1 MAQNYNQ
8 YPQQYGQHPPPVQ
21 TQNLNQQPPRPFSPP
36 SYNQSPSA
44 MSPTMG
50 SGIPPAKR
58 PRLSPNPTSPAPYQ
72 SPFAAPSYPMS
83 PYASSPQNS
92 GYLSLPQSPAN
103 TQPPPFHQPQPYQHP
118 NNMAQQQQPQQP
130 PPSSMPPPKVPYSK
144 ATDNAEL
151 EKANA
156 RDLDV
161 NNISDVLTG
170 SGIDLRAEEDNLLHS
185 YSNRSGYGTS
195 FNSQATG
202 STISPHSSF
211 NNWSQQGGHGAF
223 QGSGPMSQSMTQEQ
237 HEAEFLRKHEQA
249 ARILNESAQQC
260 LTDPFCDANVLR
272 HRMARRA
279 YENGIQVNVDGLFD
293 KIPDKTPR
301 DVTRTTQA
309 GANGEQ
315 IVGLEAAS
323 LLNQNAPLVEILSL
337 LSLAAEERIR
347 TIVEDSF
354 ALSQG
359 RQNTSHGIVPPQ
371 MLDIAVKEQD
381 AEPKMAAPV
390 NVLRTPWEAPESATS
405 PTTTASKGL
414 PNAARLPTPP
424 SEAPPTPQPTL
435 QNVNHVANALKRRVR
450 EDEQYEKERIRK
462 RQQRQQGKSA
472 AAADTAE
479 VAPLPIP
486 EKITKKQRDAM
497 NKAGQTEDV
506 LHRKANET
514 AALAL
519 GGGKKKKYSWMTG
532 GGGAGASGAS
542 TPARQITASGGS
554 GAATPAAAQTEAGM
568 RAKKRNYGANIENT
582 EIGEKI
588 QVRDLIHV
596 LENDGREKK
605 TLTLI
610 LARLKNTEKDEP
622 RSAMEIQQRMP
633 GAAAG
638 VR

>member
-21 TQNLNQQPPRPFSPP
+21 TQNLGQQPPRPFSPP
-36 SYNQSPSA
+36 SYNQSPGA

-118 NNMAQQQQPQQP
+118 NTMAQQQQPQQPP

-185 YSNRSGYGTS
+185 YGNRSGYGTS

-223 QGSGPMSQSMTQEQ
+223 QGSGPLSQSMTQEQ

-249 ARILNESAQQC
+249 ARILSESAQQC

-359 RQNTSHGIVPPQ
+359 RQNTSHGIIPPQ
-371 MLDIAVKEQD
+371 MLDIAVKEPD
-381 AEPKMAAPV
+381 AEPKMAAPT

-405 PTTTASKGL
+405 PTTTASKGEFAEISRFVETSTN
-414 PNAARLPTPP
+414 PFR
-424 SEAPPTPQPTL
+424 
-435 QNVNHVANALKRRVR
+435 
-450 EDEQYEKERIRK
+450 
-462 RQQRQQGKSA
+462 
-472 AAADTAE
+472 TA
-479 VAPLPIP
+479 
-486 EKITKKQRDAM
+486 KCC
-497 NKAGQTEDV
+497 
-506 LHRKANET
+506 
-514 AALAL
+514 ALA
-519 GGGKKKKYSWMTG
+519 YT
-532 GGGAGASGAS
+532 
-542 TPARQITASGGS
+542 
-554 GAATPAAAQTEAGM
+554 TE
-568 RAKKRNYGANIENT
+568 
-582 EIGEKI
+582 
-588 QVRDLIHV
+588 
-596 LENDGREKK
+596 
-605 TLTLI
+605 
-610 LARLKNTEKDEP
+610 
-622 RSAMEIQQRMP
+622 
-633 GAAAG
+633 
-638 VR
+638 

>member
-1 MAQNYNQ
+1 
-8 YPQQYGQHPPPVQ
+8 
-21 TQNLNQQPPRPFSPP
+21 
-36 SYNQSPSA
+36 
-44 MSPTMG
+44 
-50 SGIPPAKR
+50 
-58 PRLSPNPTSPAPYQ
+58 
-72 SPFAAPSYPMS
+72 
-83 PYASSPQNS
+83 
-92 GYLSLPQSPAN
+92 
-103 TQPPPFHQPQPYQHP
+103 
-118 NNMAQQQQPQQP
+118 
-130 PPSSMPPPKVPYSK
+130 MPPPKVPYSK

-185 YSNRSGYGTS
+185 YGNRSGYGTS

-223 QGSGPMSQSMTQEQ
+223 QGSGPLSQSMTQEQ

-315 IVGLEAAS
+315 VVGLEAAS

-359 RQNTSHGIVPPQ
+359 RQNTSHGIIPPQ
-371 MLDIAVKEQD
+371 MLDIAVKEPD
-381 AEPKMAAPV
+381 AEPKMAAPI

-405 PTTTASKGL
+405 PKTTASKGEF
-414 PNAARLPTPP
+414 AEST
-424 SEAPPTPQPTL
+424 SIVVEI
-435 QNVNHVANALKRRVR
+435 NVNIIRTAKRCAPAYTAKRSPS
-450 EDEQYEKERIRK
+450 YPTAYLAERKSRRQCLEEACSRRRAVRK
-462 RQQRQQGKSA
+462 RATS
-472 AAADTAE
+472 
-479 VAPLPIP
+479 
-486 EKITKKQRDAM
+486 
-497 NKAGQTEDV
+497 QT
-506 LHRKANET
+506 
-514 AALAL
+514 
-519 GGGKKKKYSWMTG
+519 S
-532 GGGAGASGAS
+532 
-542 TPARQITASGGS
+542 
-554 GAATPAAAQTEAGM
+554 ATPTGQICCSG
-568 RAKKRNYGANIENT
+568 
-582 EIGEKI
+582 
-588 QVRDLIHV
+588 
-596 LENDGREKK
+596 
-605 TLTLI
+605 
-610 LARLKNTEKDEP
+610 
-622 RSAMEIQQRMP
+622 
-633 GAAAG
+633 
-638 VR
+638 